1 MLVRRPNLW
10 RPATWPTP
18 TSACVIRTTTRCTTC
33 STTSAAR
40 STSTPISNNPVT
52 PAVTL
57 LGPQRRPTLDRVV
70 QSLGID
76 GPIAA
81 VNAGWQDREA
91 DDGELLSLL
100 GGRGV
105 NLRL

>member
-1 MLVRRPNLW
+1 M
-10 RPATWPTP
+10 
-18 TSACVIRTTTRCTTC
+18 SACATRTTTHFTTC
-33 STTSAAR
+33 LTTSVAR
-40 STSTPISNNPVT
+40 STCTPISTAPVT

-76 GPIAA
+76 GAIAA

-91 DDGELLSLL
+91 DDAELLSLL

-105 NLRL
+105 NLRLHARWMSVLHDDGDYAR